1 MVVVENGGVRIQ
13 NGLAN
18 TNMLC
23 NLLLDEEVLLLQLA
37 AVITCW
43 SEIKL
48 I

>member
-18 TNMLC
+18 TNMPC
-23 NLLLDEEVLLLQLA
+23 NMLLDEEVLLLQLA
-37 AVITCW
+37 TLIARW
-43 SEIKL
+43 SKIKL